1 MPAYTYNVVNV
12 VATAMFDRDLDLDA
26 ITNSAKVEIYPNP
39 MLISLVV
46 RLNVATALVFR
57 SGKAVIAGAKSI
69 RDVTRAV
76 KRLAEIFRD
85 AGIVIGRA
93 EVFIQNIVVKAD
105 FGANINLDLASAL
118 LEEDVLY
125 DPEQFPGIILRLED
139 PKATALI
146 FSSGIAIIAGLR
158 REEDVAKA
166 VEKIYDKLQNTKS
179 LIPREQQQI
188 PNIHLA

>member
-85 AGIVIGRA
+85 AGLDIGKARII
-93 EVFIQNIVVKAD
+93 IQNIVVQAD
-105 FGANINLDLASAL
+105 FDADINLDRASAL
-118 LEEDVLY
+118 IEGDVLY
-125 DPEQFPGIILRLED
+125 EPEQFPGIVLRLED

-146 FSSGIAIIAGLR
+146 FSSGRAIIAGLR
-158 REEDVAKA
+158 REE
-166 VEKIYDKLQNTKS
+166 EFS
-179 LIPREQQQI
+179 LHRDY
-188 PNIHLA
+188 